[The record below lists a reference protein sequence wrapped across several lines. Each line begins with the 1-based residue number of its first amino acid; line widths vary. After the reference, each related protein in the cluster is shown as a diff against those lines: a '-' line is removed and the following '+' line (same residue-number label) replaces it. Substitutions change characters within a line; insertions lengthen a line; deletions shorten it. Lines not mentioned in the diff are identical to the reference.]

1 MPESDQLRES
11 VKVVARELRAL
22 HRALLGYVQSG
33 YEQSHGAVGG
43 PGQLLHLAMHDPAF
57 HWLHALSE
65 LMVDIDELI
74 DSQMVSKTDA
84 AAVRT
89 EIEDLLGT
97 GSDRA
102 NDFSTRYVEALQHD
116 TDLVVLHANVRKIV
130 STLPETK
137 PEQVEE
143 VRAARPQWSV
153 RRLRPRTER
162 PVH

>member
-1 MPESDQLRES
+1 MPEPDQLRET

-22 HRALLGYVQSG
+22 HKALLGYVQSG

-57 HWLHALSE
+57 NWLHALSE

-74 DSQMVSKTDA
+74 DSKMVSKTDA
-84 AAVRT
+84 AAVRS
-89 EIEDLLGT
+89 EVEDLLST
-97 GSDRA
+97 ASDRG

-116 TDLVVLHANVRKIV
+116 TDLVVLHANVRKV
-130 STLPETK
+130 VASLPETH
-137 PEQVEE
+137 PEHVEA

-153 RRLRPRTER
+153 RRLRPRTEG